1 MMRKCFFA
9 IQEFTGNKL
18 TLLSKSFVPAFI
30 LCAIFLW
37 PACVQVNKQDGDGGT
52 QINVMSTNHS
62 KSDTTITETKTD
74 TAHIKTDTTSSNI
87 KTKSK

>member
-1 MMRKCFFA
+1 MRKCFFA

-30 LCAIFLW
+30 LCAIFLC
-37 PACVQVNKQDGDGGT
+37 PACVQVNKHDGEGT

-62 KSDTTITETKTD
+62 KSDTTITEAKTD
-74 TAHIKTDTTSSNI
+74 TAHIKTDTISSNI
-87 KTKSK
+87 KAKSE

>member
-30 LCAIFLW
+30 LCAIFLC
-37 PACVQVNKQDGDGGT
+37 PACVQVNKHDGEGT

-62 KSDTTITETKTD
+62 KSDTTITEAKTD
-74 TAHIKTDTTSSNI
+74 TAHIKTDTTGSNI

>member
-1 MMRKCFFA
+1 MMRKYFFA

-37 PACVQVNKQDGDGGT
+37 PACIQVNKQDGNGT
-52 QINVMSTNHS
+52 QINTQSINHS
-62 KSDTTITETKTD
+62 TSDTTITETKTD

>member
-1 MMRKCFFA
+1 MRKSFLI
-9 IQEFTGNKL
+9 IQEFAGNKL
-18 TLLSKSFVPAFI
+18 ILLKKSFLSGFI

-37 PACVQVNKQDGDGGT
+37 PACVQVNKQDGNGT
-52 QINVMSTNHS
+52 QVNTQSINHS
-62 KSDTTITETKTD
+62 TRDTTITETKTD